1 MIQSPTFRR
10 FARNTFALAA
20 LVSAVM
26 LTLQFGSMATSLSG
40 DEQAAFAASAGTSP
54 EGEVELTPASGQLS
68 TTIALSPE
76 PAPAFCPGDSVA
88 GYRWQTFISEAS
100 NDPATFTYDAQG
112 PVVPGGGVGI
122 TFPLV
127 SSSGVNQ
134 VNRNTAADTGNG
146 GQITPIPGFDLSIY
160 GALLVDGDYKIGFAC
175 TLAGETV
182 SFWVAGIQISAGSFE
197 ASTTSTTSTSST
209 SSTTST
215 TTTTTTVAGGSTT
228 TTVAGGTTTTTVA
241 GATTTVAGGTSGAT
255 VSPSTP
261 TPGGS
266 YRVTFPDCSV
276 GETITFSQS
285 ASTPSS
291 VTDVCEAASP
301 LSTGSVAGIRM
312 PAQATTG
319 TAIGSFTAAPT
330 AAGSYTI
337 TMTGTVS
344 AQRTVTFVIVGAA
357 TPVTGGNSNVNTGGT
372 TSGTT
377 TGTIPSTGSSTTS
390 LIVWG
395 VLLLV
400 FGRMAILLG
409 RKPKVL
415 TGT

>member
-54 EGEVELTPASGQLS
+54 EGDVELTPASGQLS

-182 SFWVAGIQISAGSFE
+182 SFWTTGIQISAGSFE

-241 GATTTVAGGTSGAT
+241 GDDDHDAWQAGHRAQPCT
-255 VSPSTP
+255 PSTP
-261 TPGGS
+261 TPVGRTGHVPELS
-266 YRVTFPDCSV
+266 GRRDDHVHAVGVDAELGHRCVRGRRRALTSGRSPAPDA
-276 GETITFSQS
+276 G
-285 ASTPSS
+285 
-291 VTDVCEAASP
+291 
-301 LSTGSVAGIRM
+301 TGDDRHGDRQLHGRADR
-312 PAQATTG
+312 A
-319 TAIGSFTAAPT
+319 
-330 AAGSYTI
+330 
-337 TMTGTVS
+337 
-344 AQRTVTFVIVGAA
+344 RAA
-357 TPVTGGNSNVNTGGT
+357 TRS
-372 TSGTT
+372 
-377 TGTIPSTGSSTTS
+377 
-390 LIVWG
+390 
-395 VLLLV
+395 
-400 FGRMAILLG
+400 R
-409 RKPKVL
+409 
-415 TGT
+415 